1 MLDALAFVR
10 RPKKF
15 SENEPHPL
23 PTVADRNRQHQ
34 QHVSCGVPEHAL
46 VEEEHGPN
54 NSAKAA
60 STATVA

>member
-1 MLDALAFVR
+1 
-10 RPKKF
+10 
-15 SENEPHPL
+15 
-23 PTVADRNRQHQ
+23 VADRNRQHQ